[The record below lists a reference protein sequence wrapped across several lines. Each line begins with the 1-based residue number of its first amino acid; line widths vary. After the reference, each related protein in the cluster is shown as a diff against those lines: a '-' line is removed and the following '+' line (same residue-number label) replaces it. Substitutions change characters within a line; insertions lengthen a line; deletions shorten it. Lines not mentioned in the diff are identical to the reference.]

1 VIVIVVEQNQQ
12 LVNLV
17 NESYDLNLQV
27 VTHKLVLLIIGL
39 LIIGL
44 LETGEQHNVVLV
56 IINVLG
62 HKLEQ

>member
-39 LIIGL
+39 L
-44 LETGEQHNVVLV
+44 ETGEQHNVVLV

-62 HKLEQ
+62 NKLEQ